1 MEITSGVDYQI
12 DNTVDAE
19 SVDFKTSIED
29 FSVEFSIVALSDAVG
44 LDEDSIDQR
53 EAILRSYSEEC
64 KSEIEKLTSDAD
76 NLDLLASVCCGVAA
90 GVIDAVFVGKWD
102 FSKAKAISNEEMNR
116 TVIDFAKKNPK
127 YQTFL
132 GKGKDGDR
140 LENAIKFLEQEY
152 HLPGDGAYQQKGLNM
167 GVGGKDHRLAD
178 FSHHNSVVGLICSIL
193 VQFSDEAIFY
203 NPAGELFRI
212 PITVNPE
219 GQFIGEN
226 APAKIFSG
234 VINWFISVAR
244 TAALRKGHLMSD
256 KATAQGIP
264 GTFVSVLKEL
274 SVLPCFKDKDFGIK
288 LRNAYANG
296 IGTGNTQ
303 LDLGQFNALFSGA
316 TSKFD
321 MRTEMAVGHE
331 LKRQSIPVMVN
342 EMLVR
347 GVYFIRRFITELKEK
362 GSVDKINWRNCIP
375 FNNRTIQRMV
385 TVASGT
391 FAAVDLADAFI
402 ESAIESK
409 GNQALLAE
417 GVILRINFVNIGR
430 FTLGCAIDLGSG
442 FRKTTYEFM
451 AIELSTG
458 TMAVSAERSF
468 LRARKRLAKASER
481 ELVLAEALGEEIS
494 IDSSSFS
501 LEEAQLAAK
510 ELAEK
515 KIHSYEEMKNRPWY
529 KKLYAAATFHGEDK
543 KHIMEDVQG
552 IELILSS
559 FMKAHDSEID
569 MLNKRVSRLEN
580 VIVKQREEMAK
591 RDAMPTP
598 QPVEEVPEAPK
609 PKKTLFRDLTTPK
622 GESSLTPDIYAKYGG
637 KYKIVSAKD
646 PGKAISVFQD
656 RSFMGGMNSKNKSL
670 ELISKNN
677 INVTI
682 WTIES
687 CGKNIYRIM
696 DSESRLVIEY
706 TPGQTSKTMLFV
718 KRWKETPSCIWE
730 IRDKRDGTVE
740 IRSNADI
747 ELGLKYY
754 HGNGVALG
762 KPNIFKDDNWIL
774 ERIE

>member
-1 MEITSGVDYQI
+1 MTNTSEE
-12 DNTVDAE
+12 NTEMLSSSDRIAFQA
-19 SVDFKTSIED
+19 STDDFAVE
-29 FSVEFSIVALSDAVG
+29 FSVETLAESAG
-44 LDEDSIDQR
+44 LDEENIDQR
-53 EAILRSYSEEC
+53 EAILDNYSKEC
-64 KSEIEKLTSDAD
+64 QAEIERLSSHAD

-90 GVIDAVFVGKWD
+90 GIIDALFVGKWD
-102 FSKAKAISNEEMNR
+102 FSSAKAISNEDMNR
-116 TVIDFAKKNPK
+116 MVTDFAKKNPK
-127 YQTFL
+127 YKDFL

-140 LENAIKFLEQEY
+140 LENAIKFLEKEY

-178 FSHHNSVVGLICSIL
+178 FSHHNSPVGLVCSIL
-193 VQFSDEAIFY
+193 VQFSGEAVFF

-212 PITVNPE
+212 PITVNPN
-219 GQFIGEN
+219 GQFIGEST
-226 APAKIFSG
+226 PAKIFSG
-234 VINWFISVAR
+234 IVNWFISVAR
-244 TAALRKGHLMSD
+244 SAALRKGHLMSD

-264 GTFVSVLKEL
+264 GTFLSVMKEL
-274 SVLPCFKDKDFGIK
+274 SVLPCFKDKDFGTK

-296 IGTGNTQ
+296 IGSGNNQ

-321 MRTEMAVGHE
+321 MRTEMAIGHE

-347 GVYFIRRFITELKEK
+347 GVYFIRRFISEVKEK
-362 GSVDKINWRNCIP
+362 GAIDKINWRNCIP

-391 FAAVDLADAFI
+391 FAATDLADAFI

-430 FTLGCAIDLGSG
+430 FTLGCAVDIRSG

-451 AIELSTG
+451 SVELSTG
-458 TMAVSAERSF
+458 KMAVTAERAF
-468 LRARKRLAKASER
+468 LHARNRLTQAEER
-481 ELVLAEALGEEIS
+481 EKVLAEALGEEIS
-494 IDSSSFS
+494 IDGKNFS

-510 ELAEK
+510 ELADK
-515 KIHSYEEMKNRPWY
+515 KIRSYEDMKNRPWY
-529 KKLYAAATFHGEDK
+529 KNLYASVTFHGEGK

-552 IELILSS
+552 IEQILAA
-559 FMKAHDSEID
+559 FIKAHDSEVD
-569 MLNKRVSRLEN
+569 QLNQRVSRLEN
-580 VIVKQREEMAK
+580 VIVKQREELAK
-591 RDAMPTP
+591 RNAEAEQ
-598 QPVEEVPEAPK
+598 QPPIAVPEPTKAK
-609 PKKTLFRDLTTPK
+609 KSFFRGISPKKE
-622 GESSLTPDIYAKYGG
+622 ESTLTPDIYAKYGG

-646 PGKAISVFQD
+646 PSKAISVFND
-656 RSFMGGMNSKNKSL
+656 RSFMGGLNSANKSL
-670 ELISKNN
+670 ELVSKNN
-677 INVTI
+677 LNVTI

-696 DSESRLVIEY
+696 DSESQLVIAY
-706 TPGQTSKTMLFV
+706 TPDQTSKTMLFV
-718 KRWKETPSCIWE
+718 KRWKEDPSCIWE

-754 HGNGVALG
+754 RGNSVVMGT
-762 KPNIFKDDNWIL
+762 PNLFKDDNWIL
-774 ERIE
+774 EPAQ